1 MTSSHRNLVVAGLSL
16 LLLSGCDRKA
26 DKERGT
32 DMPETTAKAP
42 DVSGEVDPRAVEA
55 LKKMSAYL
63 MTLKTA
69 EITSNGSLDVVTEE
83 GQRIQ
88 LDGVAKYKIRKPNGF
103 VIDFKSNQKERT
115 FYYDGKNFTVYA
127 PVQGFYATVPAPATI
142 KETLATIYD
151 KFGLELPL
159 EDLFRWNDEGSHRAE
174 QLKSAFP
181 IGTATIDGYLTNHF
195 AFREGDADWEVWIDA
210 GDKPLPR
217 KLVIVDR
224 TDEARPTFTSRLEW
238 KENPSLSDADFT
250 YKPDENAKR
259 IQMARYD
266 LKGTVR

>member
-1 MTSSHRNLVVAGLSL
+1 MRSSHRLWVTAGLSFL
-16 LLLSGCDRKA
+16 ILSGCDKKA
-26 DKERGT
+26 EKERGT

-42 DVSGEVDPRAVEA
+42 DVEGEVDPRAVEA

-69 EITSNGSLDVVTEE
+69 GVTSNGSLDVVTEE

-103 VIDFKSNQKERT
+103 VIEFKSNQKERT
-115 FYYDGKNFTVYA
+115 FFYDGKNFTVYA
-127 PVQGFYATVPAPATI
+127 PIQGFYAQVPAPATN
-142 KETLATIYD
+142 KETLAMIYD

-159 EDLFRWNDEGSHRAE
+159 EDLFRWGEPGSTREE

-181 IGTATIDGYLTNHF
+181 IGTAMIDGVLTNHF

-224 TDEARPTFTSRLEW
+224 TDEARPTFTARLAW
-238 KENPSLSDADFT
+238 QENPTFSDSDFT
-250 YKPDENAKR
+250 FKPDENAKR

-266 LKGTVR
+266 LKGKVR

>member
-1 MTSSHRNLVVAGLSL
+1 
-16 LLLSGCDRKA
+16 
-26 DKERGT
+26 
-32 DMPETTAKAP
+32 MPATTAKAP
-42 DVSGEVDPRAVEA
+42 DVEGEVDPRAVEA
-55 LKKMSAYL
+55 LKNMSAYL

-69 EITSNGSLDVVTEE
+69 EVTSNGSLDVVTEE

-88 LDGVAKYKIRKPNGF
+88 LDGVANYKIRKPNGF

-115 FYYDGKNFTVYA
+115 FFYDGKSFTVYA
-127 PVQGFYATVPAPATI
+127 PIQGFYAQVPAPPTI
-142 KETLATIYD
+142 KETLGVIYD

-159 EDLFRWNDEGSHRAE
+159 EDLFRWNEQGNERVD

-217 KLVIVDR
+217 KLVIIDR
-224 TDEARPTFTSRLEW
+224 TDEARPTFTARLAW
-238 KENPSLSDADFT
+238 KENPPFSDSDFT
-250 YKPDENAKR
+250 FTPDANAKR

-266 LKGTVR
+266 LKGKVR

>member
-1 MTSSHRNLVVAGLSL
+1 MKSSHRMWVTAGLSFL
-16 LLLSGCDRKA
+16 ILSGCDKKA

-55 LKKMSAYL
+55 LKKMSTYL
-63 MTLKTA
+63 MTLNTA
-69 EITSNGSLDVVTEE
+69 GVTSTGSLDVVTEE

-103 VIDFKSNQKERT
+103 MIEFKSNQKERN

-127 PVQGFYATVPAPATI
+127 PIQGFYATVPAPATN
-142 KETLATIYD
+142 KETLAMIYD
-151 KFGLELPL
+151 RFGLELPL
-159 EDLFRWNDEGSHRAE
+159 EDLFRWSDPEGQRADK
-174 QLKSAFP
+174 LKSGFP
-181 IGTATIDGYLTNHF
+181 IGTATVDGTLTNHF
-195 AFREGDADWEVWIDA
+195 AFREGDADWEVWIEP
-210 GDKPLPR
+210 GEKPLPR

-224 TDEARPTFTSRLEW
+224 TDEAKPTFATRLEW
-238 KENPSLSDADFT
+238 QENPSFSDSDFT
-250 YKPDENAKR
+250 FKPGANDKR

-266 LKGTVR
+266 LKGKVR